1 MTTIQRD
8 MEEQYDNISMTYI
21 SLAHLSH
28 LSSFSHPSALMHYT
42 NLKLSIN
49 AHLFDNVTWTYPI
62 PELGEGGSCSLFGK
76 LASEPFD
83 ISVPLGGKSA
93 NARRLVSV
101 ATAATHYY
109 RENTKSADWFGVYI
123 IIKEKEKDNP
133 SLLKLSYFG
142 APSRP
147 LFPLTK
153 EFADISNNSN
163 VGMTS
168 MGRVI
173 NNVKQYVA
181 DGNPYYT
188 CDPKVKSEA
197 CLPIF
202 DRETS
207 RIIGIVDSESF
218 KEDAFAEGEYELLI
232 GVVCALGEMLGSDNS

>member
-1 MTTIQRD
+1 
-8 MEEQYDNISMTYI
+8 MEAQSDNVSRTYI

-28 LSSFSHPSALMHYT
+28 LSSFSYPSALMHYT
-42 NLKLSIN
+42 NLKHSIN
-49 AHLFDNVTWTYPI
+49 AHLPDDVTWTYPV
-62 PELGEGGSCSLFGK
+62 PELGDGGACSLFGK

-93 NARRLVSV
+93 IAERLVRV
-101 ATAATHYY
+101 ATAATNYY

-123 IIKEKEKDNP
+123 IIKENEEDSS

-163 VGMTS
+163 VGITGI
-168 MGRVI
+168 GRVI

-188 CDPKVKSEA
+188 CDPKVNSEA

-202 DRETS
+202 DRESS

-232 GVVCALGEMLGSDNS
+232 GVVCALGKMLGSDGS